1 MATTNYK
8 TSAID
13 LNVPAKVLSCNVQS
27 ANAVAEW
34 EYDDGLGDPWWTG
47 STNPKAYRWE
57 ITMSVTNV
65 NHGSHL
71 TRTPRV
77 FNGYDVLVGDFIA
90 GATDGR
96 ALQIVS
102 ISEKT
107 AFTVTCQV
115 EDRLRYNTFRSAS
128 GAGIFAIPGSA
139 VIFQINENG
148 HPMLDPLPTGIVSS
162 DFYANVNSRF
172 QYLNPQMNVLLGQP
186 SHGFEEGDVI
196 CMNSSTGDFEL
207 STPDNIDRLVG
218 TITHAG
224 PGPNRFL
231 LRPAN
236 GVIDFVPG
244 LPGNPGD
251 FIYPAVDGSGDLTLT
266 DTGVAIFLKLQA
278 ATVSTAIG
286 TVTNGKATAG
296 DTISINGVDVQFT
309 TNTLGDVTVQNAT
322 TDINALKDQHGVTA
336 ESSAGANIVTS
347 DIGTFG
353 SAYGLV
359 GGFPPFSATINGN
372 TINFTTTTSGQAQ
385 YGMAVAVAADMA
397 ADINA
402 ANTGTLSAS
411 ADANG
416 NLVLTEGA
424 GGSINI
430 VNVANDAQG
439 NPFSGMN
446 SCTSLNTSYPGA
458 TGVYVLK
465 LSRED
470 GGEIY
475 IRDVTGSATTD
486 FGVLSGHNGSYAMGL
501 NVEQGVRKAG
511 TVVVPNIATRD
522 SLPSQL
528 TGDSA
533 YVLDTGQGEWG
544 LYIWD
549 GTQWSLVATQDS
561 AATDANS
568 LSHTFTC
575 PVGGFGTAQT
585 ITLGRISDN
594 SRIVSVLVEVLG
606 PMQGY
611 SGGVPS
617 LEVGTT
623 TDPDRF
629 MSDYENDLE
638 SNGSY
643 TTTPD
648 FHYSGAT
655 ELEIKANLEHYDATL
670 GEIKVTVSYI

>member
-1 MATTNYK
+1 
-8 TSAID
+8 
-13 LNVPAKVLSCNVQS
+13 
-27 ANAVAEW
+27 
-34 EYDDGLGDPWWTG
+34 
-47 STNPKAYRWE
+47 
-57 ITMSVTNV
+57 
-65 NHGSHL
+65 
-71 TRTPRV
+71 
-77 FNGYDVLVGDFIA
+77 
-90 GATDGR
+90 
-96 ALQIVS
+96 
-102 ISEKT
+102 
-107 AFTVTCQV
+107 
-115 EDRLRYNTFRSAS
+115 
-128 GAGIFAIPGSA
+128 
-139 VIFQINENG
+139 
-148 HPMLDPLPTGIVSS
+148 
-162 DFYANVNSRF
+162 
-172 QYLNPQMNVLLGQP
+172 
-186 SHGFEEGDVI
+186 
-196 CMNSSTGDFEL
+196 
-207 STPDNIDRLVG
+207 
-218 TITHAG
+218 
-224 PGPNRFL
+224 
-231 LRPAN
+231 
-236 GVIDFVPG
+236 
-244 LPGNPGD
+244 
-251 FIYPAVDGSGDLTLT
+251 
-266 DTGVAIFLKLQA
+266 
-278 ATVSTAIG
+278 
-286 TVTNGKATAG
+286 
-296 DTISINGVDVQFT
+296 
-309 TNTLGDVTVQNAT
+309 
-322 TDINALKDQHGVTA
+322 
-336 ESSAGANIVTS
+336 
-347 DIGTFG
+347 
-353 SAYGLV
+353 
-359 GGFPPFSATINGN
+359 
-372 TINFTTTTSGQAQ
+372 
-385 YGMAVAVAADMA
+385 MAVAVAADMA

-416 NLVLTEGA
+416 NLVLTEGD

-533 YVLDTGQGEWG
+533 YVLYTGQGEWG

-617 LEVGTT
+617 LEVVTA

>member
-1 MATTNYK
+1 MANYK
-8 TSAID
+8 TSSID
-13 LNVPAKVLSCNVQS
+13 LNVPAKVLPVNVTS
-27 ANAVAEW
+27 AVAVAEW
-34 EYDDGLGDPWWTG
+34 AYDDNQGDPWWTG
-47 STNPKAYRWE
+47 SSNPKAYRWE
-57 ITMSVTNV
+57 ITMTVTNV
-65 NHGSHL
+65 DHGSHL

-128 GAGIFAIPGSA
+128 GTGIFTIPGSG
-139 VIFQINENG
+139 VVFQINENG
-148 HPMLDPLPTGIVSS
+148 DPMLDPLPKGIVSS

-172 QYLNPQMNVLLGQP
+172 KYLNPQMNVLLKQQ

-196 CMNSSTGDFEL
+196 CMNADTGEFEL
-207 STPDNIDRLVG
+207 SSPENISRLVG
-218 TITHAG
+218 TVTHPG
-224 PGPNRFL
+224 PGPNNFL

-244 LPGNPGD
+244 LPGTVGD
-251 FIYPAVDGSGDLTLT
+251 FIYPSVDGTGDLTTT
-266 DTGVAIFLKLQA
+266 DTGVALFLKLVEA
-278 ATVSTAIG
+278 VESTAIG
-286 TVTNGKATAG
+286 SVVNGKATAG
-296 DTISINGVDVQFT
+296 DVLEINDVDVMFT
-309 TNTLGDVTVQNAT
+309 TNTLGEVTVQNAA
-322 TDINALKDQHGVTA
+322 TDINAKTAEHKVTA
-336 ESSAGANIVTS
+336 IASAGANIITS
-347 DIGTFG
+347 DISTFG

-359 GGFPPFSATINGN
+359 GGFPPFSATINGG
-372 TINFTTTTSGQAQ
+372 TVNFSTTTSGQAQ
-385 YGMAVAVAADMA
+385 YSMPVAVAADMA
-397 ADINA
+397 SDINA
-402 ANTGTLSAS
+402 SNISGITAS

-416 NLVLTEGA
+416 NLVITETA
-424 GGSINI
+424 GGTITI
-430 VNVANDAQG
+430 VNVTNDAQG
-439 NPFSGMN
+439 NPFAGMN
-446 SCTSLNTSYPGA
+446 SITSMNTSYPGA

-465 LSRED
+465 LSRTD
-470 GGEIY
+470 GGEI
-475 IRDVTGSATTD
+475 ILRDKTGSATTD
-486 FGVLSGHNGSYAMGL
+486 FGILSGHNGSYAIGL

-511 TVVVPNIATRD
+511 TVVVQNIAARD
-522 SLPSQL
+522 AIPAKLV
-528 TGDSA
+528 GDSA
-533 YVLDTGQGEWG
+533 YVLDTGEGEWG

-549 GTQWSLVATQDS
+549 GGVWTLVATQDS

-575 PVGGFGTAQT
+575 PVGGFGTAST
-585 ITLGRISDN
+585 VTLGRISDN

-617 LEVGTT
+617 LEVGTA

-629 MSDYENDLE
+629 MGEDENDLE

-648 FHYSGAT
+648 FHYTGST
-655 ELEIKANLEHYDATL
+655 ELEIKANLEHYGATA
-670 GEIKVTVSYI
+670 GEIKVTVTYV

>member
-1 MATTNYK
+1 
-8 TSAID
+8 
-13 LNVPAKVLSCNVQS
+13 
-27 ANAVAEW
+27 
-34 EYDDGLGDPWWTG
+34 
-47 STNPKAYRWE
+47 
-57 ITMSVTNV
+57 
-65 NHGSHL
+65 
-71 TRTPRV
+71 
-77 FNGYDVLVGDFIA
+77 
-90 GATDGR
+90 
-96 ALQIVS
+96 
-102 ISEKT
+102 
-107 AFTVTCQV
+107 
-115 EDRLRYNTFRSAS
+115 
-128 GAGIFAIPGSA
+128 
-139 VIFQINENG
+139 
-148 HPMLDPLPTGIVSS
+148 
-162 DFYANVNSRF
+162 
-172 QYLNPQMNVLLGQP
+172 
-186 SHGFEEGDVI
+186 
-196 CMNSSTGDFEL
+196 
-207 STPDNIDRLVG
+207 
-218 TITHAG
+218 
-224 PGPNRFL
+224 
-231 LRPAN
+231 
-236 GVIDFVPG
+236 
-244 LPGNPGD
+244 
-251 FIYPAVDGSGDLTLT
+251 
-266 DTGVAIFLKLQA
+266 
-278 ATVSTAIG
+278 
-286 TVTNGKATAG
+286 
-296 DTISINGVDVQFT
+296 
-309 TNTLGDVTVQNAT
+309 
-322 TDINALKDQHGVTA
+322 
-336 ESSAGANIVTS
+336 
-347 DIGTFG
+347 
-353 SAYGLV
+353 
-359 GGFPPFSATINGN
+359 
-372 TINFTTTTSGQAQ
+372 
-385 YGMAVAVAADMA
+385 
-397 ADINA
+397 
-402 ANTGTLSAS
+402 
-411 ADANG
+411 
-416 NLVLTEGA
+416 
-424 GGSINI
+424 

>member
-1 MATTNYK
+1 
-8 TSAID
+8 
-13 LNVPAKVLSCNVQS
+13 
-27 ANAVAEW
+27 
-34 EYDDGLGDPWWTG
+34 
-47 STNPKAYRWE
+47 
-57 ITMSVTNV
+57 
-65 NHGSHL
+65 
-71 TRTPRV
+71 
-77 FNGYDVLVGDFIA
+77 
-90 GATDGR
+90 
-96 ALQIVS
+96 
-102 ISEKT
+102 
-107 AFTVTCQV
+107 
-115 EDRLRYNTFRSAS
+115 
-128 GAGIFAIPGSA
+128 
-139 VIFQINENG
+139 
-148 HPMLDPLPTGIVSS
+148 
-162 DFYANVNSRF
+162 
-172 QYLNPQMNVLLGQP
+172 
-186 SHGFEEGDVI
+186 
-196 CMNSSTGDFEL
+196 
-207 STPDNIDRLVG
+207 
-218 TITHAG
+218 
-224 PGPNRFL
+224 

-402 ANTGTLSAS
+402 TNTGTLSAS

-416 NLVLTEGA
+416 NLVLTEGD

-617 LEVGTT
+617 LEVGTA